1 VLGDLAGQRNGKAV
15 EGLVALIAI
24 GVGWR
29 QLWSRLFS

>member
-1 VLGDLAGQRNGKAV
+1 VRGNLAGQRNGKAV

-29 QLWSRLFS
+29 QLWRRQFS